1 MLPKPYPATIHAET
15 LSDLSTE
22 RASLS
27 QFCVPPRSYFSA
39 IDPNYDLATDTATAT
54 GTALQAP

>member
-1 MLPKPYPATIHAET
+1 MLPTPYPATIHAET

-27 QFCVPPRSYFSA
+27 QFCVPPRGYFSA
-39 IDPNYDLATDTATAT
+39 IDPNYDLATAT